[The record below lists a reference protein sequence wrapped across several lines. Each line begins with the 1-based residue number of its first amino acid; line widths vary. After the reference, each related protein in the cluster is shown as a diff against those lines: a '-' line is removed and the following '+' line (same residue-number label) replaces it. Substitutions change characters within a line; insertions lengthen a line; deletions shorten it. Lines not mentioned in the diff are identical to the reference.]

1 MEDNKRMLQRKG
13 LAGTT
18 SIIRSVILSHNF
30 SFTKE
35 WLYLLNQKIYRQ
47 YEKDRNKHRTNY

>member
-18 SIIRSVILSHNF
+18 SIIRSAILSHNF